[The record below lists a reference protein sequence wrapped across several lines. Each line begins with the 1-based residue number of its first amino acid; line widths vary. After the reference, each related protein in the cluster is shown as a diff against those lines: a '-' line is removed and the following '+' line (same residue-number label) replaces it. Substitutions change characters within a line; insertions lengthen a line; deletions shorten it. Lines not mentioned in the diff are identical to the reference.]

1 MFRPFYFSRGGGDN
15 RFVHDLASYNGQIVA
30 ADAIRLPALSAAALY
45 GKGLFTTLPIYDGT
59 KDDWWYEHWV
69 RLSRDALKLGL
80 DISSLDL
87 GEIALWI
94 DELVRENR
102 VGDGR
107 ARVTFFDEGPT
118 ELWPAGLS
126 AGTSVLITT
135 GDRHPVPE
143 YFRLTVSPFKI
154 NSASPLAGV
163 KSCNYLEKI
172 FAKNEARERGFDE
185 SIQFNER
192 GEVVSAAMANVFW
205 LKGDQL
211 FTPSLATGCVPGTTR
226 LMALEFTDCRE
237 VETGLAELQSADA
250 IFLTSAGLGV
260 VQVAELDGR
269 VLDREEYTELTWML
283 VRFGEHKNTRNR
295 SE

>member
-1 MFRPFYFSRGGGDN
+1 M
-15 RFVHDLASYNGQIVA
+15 HDLASYNGQIVA
-30 ADAIRLPALSAAALY
+30 ADAISLPALSAAALY
-45 GKGLFTTLPIYDGT
+45 GKGVFTTLPIYDGT
-59 KDDWWYEHWV
+59 KDDWWYEHWL
-69 RLSRDALKLGL
+69 RLSRDARKLGL

-118 ELWPAGLS
+118 GLWPAGLS
-126 AGTSVLITT
+126 SGTSVLITT
-135 GDRHPVPE
+135 DSRHRVSD
-143 YFRLTVSPFKI
+143 YFKLTVSPFTL
-154 NSASPLAGV
+154 NSSSPLAGV

-172 FAKNEARERGFDE
+172 LAKNEARARGFDE
-185 SIQFNER
+185 CIQLNER

-237 VETGLAELQSADA
+237 VETGLAELQSADV

-269 VLDREEYTELTWML
+269 LLNRDKYAELTRML
-283 VRFGEHKNTRNR
+283 VRFGGHKNTRNR
-295 SE
+295 FE

>member
-1 MFRPFYFSRGGGDN
+1 M
-15 RFVHDLASYNGQIVA
+15 HDLASYNGQILA

-45 GKGLFTTLPIYDGT
+45 GKGVFTTLPIYHGA

-69 RLSRDALKLGL
+69 RLSRDARKLGL
-80 DISSLDL
+80 DISSLEV

-94 DELVRENR
+94 DELVLENR

-107 ARVTFFDEGPT
+107 ARVTLFDEGPT
-118 ELWPAGLS
+118 ELWPAGSS

-135 GDRHPVPE
+135 ADRHAVPE
-143 YFRLTVSPFKI
+143 YFKLTVSPFAI
-154 NSASPLAGV
+154 NSLSPLAGV

-172 FAKNEARERGFDE
+172 LAKNEARARGFDE
-185 SIQFNER
+185 CIQLNER
-192 GEVVSAAMANVFW
+192 GEVVSAAMANIFW
-205 LKGDQL
+205 LKGDRL

-237 VETGLAELQSADA
+237 VETGVNELRSADA

-269 VLDREEYTELTWML
+269 VLDREEYTELTSML
-283 VRFGEHKNTRNR
+283 MRVGEHKNTRNR
-295 SE
+295 FE